1 MSTLVLKI
9 IYVAFMALSVVIRQ
23 PFVRATQNNEIV
35 KDRKTG
41 LEKFLLAL
49 VSLGSF
55 FVPMVYVLTPLLNFA
70 NYSLPVWANGLGVV
84 VFAVGMWLFWRS
96 HSDLGRNWSVTL
108 EVREDHTLVTQGVY
122 NAVRHPMYT
131 SIFLWAIGQA
141 LILMNWIAGP
151 SGLVG
156 FGIMFLFRVKKEEQM
171 MREQFGA
178 DYEAYCQRTKRLV
191 PYVL

>member
-141 LILMNWIAGP
+141 LILTNWIAGP

-156 FGIMFLFRVKKEEQM
+156 FGIMFLFRVRKEEQM

>member
-141 LILMNWIAGP
+141 LILTNWIAGP